1 MKEFNL
7 RLIKLNLLWVL
18 FLGFFLGLFFVG
30 CESSSSTNEN
40 VCPQCNMPVP
50 NSKEQSSHLDN
61 KVYFDDMGCLILWTK
76 KESKEP
82 SRAMVFTKDTK
93 KYIKAT
99 DAHYTIN
106 ERTPMGYGFTAYEKE
121 QPKSI
126 EFEEMKL
133 RMLRG
138 EHMANPKIRKQIL
151 GE

>member
-1 MKEFNL
+1 MRRFKFF
-7 RLIKLNLLWVL
+7 IFYFSL
-18 FLGFFLGLFFVG
+18 FIMFTA
-30 CESSSSTNEN
+30 CNSSNSNHKN
-40 VCPQCNMPVP
+40 ICPQCNMPIKT
-50 NSKEQSSHLDN
+50 KEYSSYLEKTH
-61 KVYFDDMGCLILWTK
+61 FDDIGCLILWTK
-76 KESKEP
+76 KENKEP
-82 SRAMVFTKDTK
+82 SLAMVFTKDTK

-99 DAHYTIN
+99 DAFYTIK

-126 EFEEMKL
+126 KFEEMRL